1 MSQKGHPVLTV
12 LDVGST
18 QTRVL
23 VAEIE
28 EDVLRYRGHAIVP
41 SAGQRKGVIA
51 ELEAA
56 KAAIDQAATQAE
68 IKSQATIESLVV
80 GVGGPHLRGVTSLS
94 GVTLGSRMREI
105 TREDVR
111 SAVERARSIS
121 LPPDRDTLH
130 LLPQQFILDE
140 QPGIADPV
148 GMVGM
153 QLEVNLHMVVASASA
168 VQSIVT
174 AANRAGLEVNDTVFE
189 ALAAAEA
196 TLSAD
201 EREMGVCLID
211 IGAGS
216 TEVIVYFEGAVQH
229 TAVLPIGGD
238 HFTNDLAIG
247 LRVSPQEAEWLK
259 CNYGHAVVTS
269 IPSDNELQLTGLPGY
284 EPRMVRHRMLGEV
297 LEPRARELFQML
309 RENLRQGGVLE
320 ALGAGCVLV
329 GGGARLSGMLDTAES
344 ILRVP
349 ARMGHPA
356 GISRMPTEL
365 AAPECATLIGLLL
378 YTHRTR
384 LFRAAED
391 QGLRARL
398 RAIFAG
404 SV

>member
-1 MSQKGHPVLTV
+1 MSQKGPTLLTV
-12 LDVGST
+12 LDVGSA

-23 VAEIE
+23 VAELDD
-28 EDVLRYRGHAIVP
+28 DVLRYRGHAVAT

-51 ELEAA
+51 ELEPA
-56 KAAIDQAATQAE
+56 KTAIDQAATQAE
-68 IKSQATIESLVV
+68 TQSQATIERLVV
-80 GVGGPHLRGVTSLS
+80 GVGGPHIKADTFQS
-94 GVTLGSRMREI
+94 GVSLGARMREI

-111 SAVERARSIS
+111 LAVERARSIG
-121 LPPDRDTLH
+121 LPADREPLH
-130 LLPQQFILDE
+130 LLPQQFILDGY
-140 QPGIADPV
+140 PGIADPV

-153 QLEVNLHMVVASASA
+153 KLEVDLHMVVASASA

-174 AANRAGLEVNDTVFE
+174 AANRAGLEVTDTVYE
-189 ALAAAEA
+189 AIAAAEA

-201 EREMGVCLID
+201 EREMGVCLLD

-216 TEVIVYFEGAVQH
+216 TEMIVYFEGAVRH
-229 TAVLPIGGD
+229 TAVIPIGGD

-247 LRVSPQEAEWLK
+247 LTVSPQEADWLK
-259 CNYGHAVVTS
+259 CNYGHAVATS
-269 IPSDNELQLTGLPGY
+269 IPVDNEIQLTGLPGY
-284 EPRMVRHRMLGEV
+284 EPRIVRQRKLGDI
-297 LEPRARELFQML
+297 LEPRAREFFQLL
-309 RENLRQGGVLE
+309 RDSLRQGGVLE

-344 ILRVP
+344 VLRVP
-349 ARMGHPA
+349 ARLGHPA
-356 GISRMPTEL
+356 AISRMPAEL
-365 AAPECATLIGLLL
+365 AAPEYATLIGLLL

-391 QGLRARL
+391 QGLRAKL